1 MPVSRDRGAFCDM
14 GADRR
19 SAARNMRRAGVPEN
33 TIMKIA
39 GWKTPSMFRRYDIQD
54 GKDIQRAGK
63 TMEKWIAA
71 RKAATTAASSDSTS
85 ALQACK
91 SKHVNLVSKA
101 RYTSPMPPLPSGPR
115 IS

>member
-1 MPVSRDRGAFCDM
+1 
-14 GADRR
+14 
-19 SAARNMRRAGVPEN
+19 MRRAGVPEN

-71 RKAATTAASSDSTS
+71 RKAASTS
-85 ALQACK
+85 AIRTRAP
-91 SKHVNLVSKA
+91 A
-101 RYTSPMPPLPSGPR
+101 RASRSIDRNRLTGPR
-115 IS
+115 GAALYVG